1 MTRVLRAIAAGV
13 LLWAAPATAQAP
25 GPKPIDVAA
34 DSPWLHANSGMTF
47 PLTLA
52 GFSRTMVREYEAP
65 QLDVIGTWTRGDE
78 EELSVYV
85 YRSTAGSVPVWFD
98 RATWAI
104 ESRGL
109 YGRTTPAQVPAAFRA
124 PGAAVD
130 SGLIA
135 SWTTEGRYKG
145 TGVAILPLGDWLVK
159 LRFSSTSR
167 DGAGAAAVLREAA
180 PIAAPIPTC
189 ATPIG
194 FKGEAKSAKLDGSAA
209 ILSAAFAQTLSGPV
223 KDENRA
229 AAWCRDA
236 LTLPTAGI
244 YRPDGSTDSYL
255 LALSDAGRGIW
266 VAPSLAGLLGGKK
279 SPSWAV
285 DLVLPGRT
293 LNFPPQD
300 RLPRPERALALLQ
313 GGAVSSVSTWGD
325 KREITLPSLP
335 K

>member
-1 MTRVLRAIAAGV
+1 MTRVLRAIAAGI

-34 DSPWLHANSGMTF
+34 DAPWLHANSGMTF

-109 YGRTTPAQVPAAFRA
+109 YGQTTPAQVPAAFRA

-167 DGAGAAAVLREAA
+167 DGAGAAAVLREAVAGLGWPATIPAA
-180 PIAAPIPTC
+180 PIAAPVPTC

-194 FKGEAKSAKLDGSAA
+194 FKGEAKSARWFGGNPERRVRTNPVGARQRREPGRCLVPGCDDLADRRRLPARRIDRQLPARAVRRGSRHLGSA
-209 ILSAAFAQTLSGPV
+209 Q
-223 KDENRA
+223 
-229 AAWCRDA
+229 
-236 LTLPTAGI
+236 
-244 YRPDGSTDSYL
+244 
-255 LALSDAGRGIW
+255 
-266 VAPSLAGLLGGKK
+266 
-279 SPSWAV
+279 
-285 DLVLPGRT
+285 PGRT
-293 LNFPPQD
+293 SWWQEEPELGCRPRSARPHAQ
-300 RLPRPERALALLQ
+300 LPAAGPLA
-313 GGAVSSVSTWGD
+313 
-325 KREITLPSLP
+325 
-335 K
+335 